1 MATAI
6 SGARSRA
13 RERADRARR
22 TTDVLDRLDEATEED
37 RTALLDE
44 LVEVNL
50 GVARSIAKR
59 YRNRGVSEEDL
70 EQVACLALVRVA
82 RSYDH
87 STGHDFM
94 SYAVPSIRGE
104 VQRYFRDLGWMVRPP
119 RRVQEMQSRISS
131 CESGLSNDLGHPP
144 SAVDLAAELGEEE
157 SDVREAMAANGCF
170 APTSLDQVAGTAETT
185 SIGDQLGEDERGLAA
200 AEARVVLRSVVRRL
214 NARERRILEMRFFGD
229 CTQQEIADEIGV
241 TQMQVSR
248 LLGSLMTRLREDLLE
263 TVGPEA

>member
-1 MATAI
+1 VATAT
-6 SGARSRA
+6 SAARSRA

-22 TTDVLDRLDEATEED
+22 TDDVLDRLDLAADED
-37 RTALLDE
+37 RPALLDE

-50 GVARSIAKR
+50 GVARSIARR
-59 YRNRGVSEEDL
+59 YRRRGVSDEDL

-87 STGHDFM
+87 SAGHDFL

-104 VQRYFRDLGWMVRPP
+104 VQRYFRDLGWVVRPP
-119 RRVQEMQSRISS
+119 RRVQEVQGRISA
-131 CESGLSNDLGHPP
+131 CESELSTDLGRPP
-144 SAVDLAAELGEEE
+144 TPTDLARELGEDE

-170 APTSLDQVAGTAETT
+170 APTSLDQLVGATETS

-200 AEARVVLRSVVRRL
+200 AEARVVLRPVVGRL
-214 NARERRILEMRFFGD
+214 TARERRILDMRFFGD

-248 LLGSLMTRLREDLLE
+248 LLGSLMTRMREDLLAGASSGE
-263 TVGPEA
+263 